1 VKIDT
6 DGVMKVATTG
16 AITGIARKNWT
27 SSGGATEVELIDL
40 DALYTI
46 TCASTTANAALGS
59 DADITFTTTAQ
70 TVTSNTSS
78 GVDVLIVALDPRD
91 AVGTSG
97 GRYLCRFLPTVV
109 AGG

>member
-78 GVDVLIVALDPRD
+78 GVDVLIVAIDPRD